1 MELSNKEQ
9 WDQVKGTQIA
19 FTDKLLWEAPTALPE
34 AMIQSMVEYC
44 NNLTYETA
52 ETGDLKENTEKLKKI
67 RNTDIS
73 WISWDEWI
81 PGIISNVM
89 NCANYDYFHYDLT
102 HFDSRIQVTVYNGE
116 ENQHYGWHVDN
127 GTRVLK
133 HSNEERKLSCSLILN
148 DPDEYEGGEIQFHY
162 HSNFFMSVKPPKGT
176 AMIFPSWLPHRV
188 KPVRKGKRTSLVA
201 WMRGPFFK

>member
-89 NCANYDYFHYDLT
+89 TCANYDYFHYDLT